1 MKQIYFDRTQCRT
14 FGISYFHEGKISLP
28 ADIILQSKMHGYDEE
43 HQGFLKSIGR
53 DVVYLNKQSTDAPGW
68 YTVEER

>member
-1 MKQIYFDRTQCRT
+1 MKQVYFDRTQCRT

-43 HQGFLKSIGR
+43 HQEFLKSIGR